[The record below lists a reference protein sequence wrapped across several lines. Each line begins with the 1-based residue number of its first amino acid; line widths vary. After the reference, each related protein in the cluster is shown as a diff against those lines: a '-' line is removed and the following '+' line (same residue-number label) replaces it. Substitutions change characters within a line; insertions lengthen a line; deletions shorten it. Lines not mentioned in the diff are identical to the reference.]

1 MADQQQ
7 ETHQGNLQPAVEVQ
21 EQQQIALGA
30 AATMQDQPK
39 ADLQHQ
45 AMQEDNDQQQP
56 LSPMQTEQ
64 QQHTNSAQQDTQ
76 QDAQQ
81 LLLQQQYDQE
91 LMQQGGYEQQGG
103 YDQQQQ
109 QVWYQLDAR
118 GKIENYDEEDWFV
131 PESVPFKRRQNVSST
146 MAASKPHPWKRVRH
160 LVAAD
165 NYHELPAD
173 TPTYVSL
180 EAPPPLYPPKR
191 YCDITGGSN

>member
-7 ETHQGNLQPAVEVQ
+7 ETQQGGLQPAVDVQQ
-21 EQQQIALGA
+21 EQQQVALGA
-30 AATMQDQPK
+30 AATMQDQPT

-45 AMQEDNDQQQP
+45 LVEEDNDQQH
-56 LSPMQTEQ
+56 LSPMQTDQ
-64 QQHTNSAQQDTQ
+64 QQHTNSAQQDL

-81 LLLQQQYDQE
+81 QLLQQQYDQE
-91 LMQQGGYEQQGG
+91 LMQQGGYE
-103 YDQQQQ
+103 QQQQ

-131 PESVPFKRRQNVSST
+131 PEAVPFKRRQNVSST

-191 YCDITGGSN
+191 YCDITGGKN